1 MILRAFIAI
10 EVPHFTQEAIY
21 RLTTRLRQEYPTPG
35 IRWVP
40 INNIHLTLKFLGEVH
55 SQNLNILAHSLDFE
69 INQLEPFSIPFSET
83 GVFPN
88 IKKPR
93 IIWIGLNNLPGL
105 VNLISIIE
113 STSSKLGYPREY
125 RPFSPHITLGR
136 VGDSFPPALLQK
148 LVSDLSVVDIT
159 SIDPVIINSIKV
171 FKSDLKPKGP
181 EYTVIQSILF
191 KDS

>member
-1 MILRAFIAI
+1 MILRSFIAI
-10 EVPHFTQEAIY
+10 EVPHFIQQAIY
-21 RLTTRLRQEYPTPG
+21 RLTIRLRQEYPTPG

-40 INNIHLTLKFLGEVH
+40 INNIHLTLKFLGEVP
-55 SQNLNILAHSLDFE
+55 SQNLDILAHSLDFE

-93 IIWIGLNNLPGL
+93 IICIGLDYLPGL
-105 VNLISIIE
+105 VNLFSIIE
-113 STSSKLGYPREY
+113 STSSKLGYPRED
-125 RPFSPHITLGR
+125 RPFSPHITIGR
-136 VGDSFPPALLQK
+136 VGESFPPALHQK
-148 LVSDLSVVDIT
+148 LLTDLSVVDIT
-159 SIDPVIINSIKV
+159 SIDPVLINSIKV

-181 EYTVIQSILF
+181 EYTVIRSIPF